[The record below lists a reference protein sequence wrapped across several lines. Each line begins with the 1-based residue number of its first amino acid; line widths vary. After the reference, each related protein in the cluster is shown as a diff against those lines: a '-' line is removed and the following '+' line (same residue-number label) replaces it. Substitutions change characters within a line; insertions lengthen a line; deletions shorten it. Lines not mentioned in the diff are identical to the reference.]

1 MIKKK
6 QKPIKPFNQMNSVYK
21 NWVSIHKKMKEIF
34 TNKEFEGASGLAS
47 ALQTNLNEIINN
59 IKETNSNN
67 TEDESLLP
75 SIINTVRKTL
85 YPGDTDTKK
94 QNDYKLFAEFLPHAT
109 GVEGFDN
116 PFELE
121 FAAILSTTINK
132 INKNPSISQ
141 LSPSDF
147 VSAQSSY
154 KTVKPKRSELEQ
166 LLQNKI
172 KETKHIILKKLTQS
186 SEIYDMKKE
195 GDISGGKSDI
205 FIKWNENWGDFS
217 NESTIS
223 TEIPKCVRD
232 FMNTLYNIN
241 EKHIPLSFSLK
252 QYAEPKISF
261 GHSKFYTSLYLPILN
276 LQISN
281 LQNQS
286 QIDLFLYRSLTYG
299 TNTNNNNN
307 DIDNKQEM
315 IMNHMYHVRAI
326 YEITGFGQQ
335 NKNNNS
341 SSQAYFL
348 CILTKGDNPARVIFM
363 NDIIKDILDKNYKN
377 IAIETTKSFSKD
389 KYTIS
394 QNNDEK
400 LLV

>member
-6 QKPIKPFNQMNSVYK
+6 PIKPVNQMNSIYK
-21 NWVSIHKKMKEIF
+21 KWVSIHKKMEEIF
-34 TNKEFEGASGLAS
+34 TNKKFEGASGLAS

-75 SIINTVRKTL
+75 SIINTVRRTL
-85 YPGDTDTKK
+85 YPNDTKK
-94 QNDYKLFAEFLPHAT
+94 QNDYELFTKFLPHAT

-116 PFELE
+116 PFEVE
-121 FAAILSTTINK
+121 FAAILSTTINE
-132 INKNPSISQ
+132 INKNANSNISTTPSS
-141 LSPSDF
+141 F
-147 VSAQSSY
+147 VAAQSSY

-172 KETKHIILKKLTQS
+172 KEQKNIILKKLTQS

-205 FIKWNENWGDFS
+205 FIKWNEEWGNFS

-232 FMNTLYNIN
+232 FMHTLYEIN

-286 QIDLFLYRSLTYG
+286 RIDLFLYRSLTYG
-299 TNTNNNNN
+299 TDTDNN
-307 DIDNKQEM
+307 DNNIDNKQEM

-363 NDIIKDILDKNYKN
+363 NDIIKDILNKNYKN